1 MAEHLDP
8 ASPAFWGAL
17 IVADEWRLIVQ
28 SRGGYALQTFTGS
41 AWDTVEAFPT
51 AGWLCAH
58 LHGVY
63 DVPSALREAADMFP
77 ELPPK
82 GRAERL
88 ALLRDIGQDGGAREN
103 RARPRKTGRW

>member
-82 GRAERL
+82 VGPNGWRCCATLVKTGRARKS
-88 ALLRDIGQDGGAREN
+88 RET
-103 RARPRKTGRW
+103 RKTGRW